1 MTVTIK
7 DLPKN
12 EELDRK
18 AMAAARGGMATL
30 AQRGI
35 IIHGLSDRGFEDPEE
50 RVGLS
55 NGGFTDPDLL
65 VGRLTPLR

>member
-35 IIHGLSDRGFEDPEE
+35 IIHGLSDRGF
-50 RVGLS
+50 
-55 NGGFTDPDLL
+55 
-65 VGRLTPLR
+65 